1 MANQCD
7 VTLIIQGDP
16 EAAKDFWAH
25 LAHLNNLTQEN
36 VGLGTFTEPSDK
48 IPEEAMNAFL
58 EKYPLRITD
67 PWFDADILEESS
79 KVCFWTKWNITE
91 EDFEYLSM
99 AYPNIVFRVS
109 FSEPGEDFGGYRK
122 YLNGNEIEKE
132 DGPASFPIEKI
143 IEILMYTLAAASL
156 PMEKVMLMYHA
167 IPDVED
173 KTEYTESGVFIPNR
187 YLHAAF
193 EWVLNGGKLSA
204 SMPEE
209 ELDKALADLLIKSGV
224 PTRTIEWEEEEE
236 EDIDTDVTEEC
247 LQLWKDAL
255 HDEEGFSELIQ
266 EFLADTLGEQEEEE
280 L

>member
-7 VTLIIQGDP
+7 VTLKIQGDP

-36 VGLGTFTEPSDK
+36 VGLGTFTESSDG
-48 IPEEAMNAFL
+48 ISEDTMEAFL
-58 EKYPLRITD
+58 KKYPLRITD

-79 KVCFWTKWNITE
+79 KVCFWTKWTITE
-91 EDFEYLSM
+91 EDFDGLSK
-99 AYPNIVFRVS
+99 AYPNVVFRVS

-132 DGPASFPIEKI
+132 DGPASFSIEVLT
-143 IEILMYTLAAASL
+143 ESLMYTLAAASL

-167 IPDVED
+167 IPDGED
-173 KTEYTESGVFIPNR
+173 KTEHTESGIYIPNS
-187 YLHAAF
+187 YLHRAF
-193 EWVLNGGKLSA
+193 EWVLNGGKISA

-209 ELDKALADLLIKSGV
+209 ELDKALADLLIKSGI

-236 EDIDTDVTEEC
+236 DIYTDGTEEC
-247 LQLWKDAL
+247 LQIWKNAL
-255 HDEEGFSELIQ
+255 HDEKGYPKLTQ
-266 EFLADTLGEQEEEE
+266 KFLADVLGEQEEEE
-280 L
+280 V